1 MTVLQSAPRRQ
12 AKSPSQKATIMIIDD
27 ERIGR
32 QCVAAM
38 LGEEGFG
45 VIAAQS
51 AEMALAQLEV
61 LLPDLILLDV
71 RMPGLDGFQLCRRIK
86 NDPQLQLI
94 PVVMVTSASDLDS
107 RVKSYEIG
115 ADDLMAKPVN
125 RVELV
130 ARVQALLRQKYLHEA
145 RCREERRRARVE
157 KQLEVERIR
166 GLEERRRTSFVADV
180 LKAVTGGRLE
190 LIDNA
195 EMSRRLENLATP
207 HWVML
212 NSPASVPAARSLAET
227 VAGPVIDDEDRLHEL
242 VVCVS
247 EAATN
252 VVKHCSGGRLGV
264 FVDADQVK
272 VLIEDSGPGLDRNFL
287 ARATLQKGFST
298 AVSLGMGFSIMLEM
312 LDSVA
317 LDTGPYGTRLLL
329 TKHNRPQLES
339 IDDFLARCK
348 VD

>member
-1 MTVLQSAPRRQ
+1 MTVLQATPRRNTLENLEN
-12 AKSPSQKATIMIIDD
+12 ATIMIIDD

-38 LGEEGFG
+38 LSEEGFG
-45 VIAAQS
+45 VISSQN

-71 RMPGLDGFQLCRRIK
+71 RMPGLDGFELCRRLK
-86 NDPQLQLI
+86 NDPHLQLV

-107 RVKSYEIG
+107 RVKSYELG

-130 ARVQALLRQKYLHEA
+130 ARVRALLRQKYLHEA

-166 GLEERRRTSFVADV
+166 RLEERRRTTFVADV

-190 LIDNA
+190 LVEHS
-195 EMSRRLENLATP
+195 EMSRRLEQLTTP

-212 NSPASVPAARSLAET
+212 NSPASVPLARNLAET
-227 VAGPVIDDEDRLHEL
+227 LASGVLDEDRLHEL

-252 VVKHCSGGRLGV
+252 VVKHCAGGRLGV
-264 FVDADQVK
+264 FAGPDQIQ

-312 LDSVA
+312 LDA
-317 LDTGPYGTRLLL
+317 LTLDTGPYGTRLLL
-329 TKHNRPQLES
+329 TKNARPLEES